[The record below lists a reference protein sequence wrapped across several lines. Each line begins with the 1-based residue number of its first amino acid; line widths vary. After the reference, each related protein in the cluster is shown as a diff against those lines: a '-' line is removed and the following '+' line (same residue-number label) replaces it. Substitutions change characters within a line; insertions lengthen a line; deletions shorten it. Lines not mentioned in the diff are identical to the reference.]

1 VAEERPFAGPGA
13 GRSLDSPVPAT
24 RHRAVG
30 RQGASSVPLPRLDL
44 AALIDLLPDAIIVAG
59 TTGHIR
65 LANAA
70 AGRLYRIDP
79 ANLVGR
85 SLVSLAPEWARA
97 AYAEVIEEFAS
108 SGKGQFMGGPPVRAT
123 GLRCDGTEV
132 DVEVTMGAIE
142 QLDEPRPGLVVA
154 VRDVGEYVRLEREL
168 RLTGYL
174 RAAIESASDG
184 VMAVAV
190 DGRILAVNQHFREL
204 WGLTDADMRPGEP
217 SREIF
222 QFFADRVADVNQ
234 LRITVEAQSAAPTE
248 RQPVELRLNDG
259 RVLLGEVAPI
269 SGPGGNHLGRIWFL
283 RDETQRI
290 ESERQRQVLL
300 ERLHQAHRAQDFLLR
315 ASDVLARAS
324 GYAETLERLAAV
336 AVPTLGDLCLIDV
349 LTDDGRVLRMA
360 ARHADPALQPLA
372 DELRRDYPPALD
384 SGHPGAAVIAD
395 GQSRWS
401 DSMPEDFL
409 LATTRGERHL
419 QLVQELG
426 FTSYMSVALVAE
438 GNVLGSMTVV
448 SAGSGRRFGPPD
460 LQLTEELAG
469 RVALVVAKTRRYE
482 REQRTS
488 HTLQGSLLPSTLPQ
502 LAGVSMAVRYLPGT
516 RGAEVGGDFFDAV
529 LLRSDSLAV
538 VVGDVAGH
546 DVTAAATMGQ
556 LRTAYRALVRRAQD
570 PADMIRLL
578 QDSWDDLGTDRI
590 ATASFGE
597 IDTRT
602 GRLRLASAGHLPP
615 CLVHNG
621 QAAFL
626 PVESS
631 VPLGMS
637 IPGLVVDIQQ
647 WEGELPVGAALVL
660 YTDGLVEERSRDISE
675 GMSALLAAAQAAGT
689 NDPDVIADQL
699 LSELAGESRGDD
711 VALLVLRRD

>member
-1 VAEERPFAGPGA
+1 M
-13 GRSLDSPVPAT
+13 
-24 RHRAVG
+24 
-30 RQGASSVPLPRLDL
+30 PLPRLDL

-85 SLVSLAPEWARA
+85 SLVSLAPEWSRV
-97 AYAEVIEEFAS
+97 AYAEVLEEFAA

-123 GLRCDGTEV
+123 GLRCDGTEME
-132 DVEVTMGAIE
+132 VEVTMGAIE

-168 RLTGYL
+168 RLSGYL

-184 VMAVAV
+184 VIAVAA
-190 DGRILAVNQHFREL
+190 DGRILAVNQHFRVL
-204 WGLTDADMRPGEP
+204 WGLDESELQPGES
-217 SREIF
+217 SRETF
-222 QFFADRVADVNQ
+222 RLFSERVVDPKQ
-234 LRITVEAQSAAPTE
+234 LRVMIDLQGAAPME
-248 RQPVELRLNDG
+248 RQSVEVFLKDG
-259 RVLLGEVAPI
+259 RVLQGEVAPI

-283 RDETQRI
+283 RDETERI
-290 ESERQRQVLL
+290 ENERQREVLL
-300 ERLHQAHRAQDFLLR
+300 ERLNQARRAQAFLLR

-372 DELRRDYPPALD
+372 DELYRDYPPDLE
-384 SGHPGAAVIAD
+384 SGHPGTAVIAD

-401 DSMPEDFL
+401 DSMSEDL
-409 LATTRGERHL
+409 LAATTHDERHL
-419 QLVQELG
+419 WLVKELG

-448 SAGSGRRFGPPD
+448 SAGSGRRFGPAD

-469 RVALVVAKTRRYE
+469 RVALVVAKTRRFE

-488 HTLQGSLLPSTLPQ
+488 HTLQGSLLPSALPEPS
-502 LAGVSMAVRYLPGT
+502 GVSMAVRYLPGT
-516 RGAEVGGDFFDAV
+516 SGAEVGGDFYDAV

-556 LRTAYRALVRRAQD
+556 LRAAYRALIRRAD
-570 PADMIRLL
+570 GPAGMVRLL

-590 ATASFGE
+590 ATATFGE
-597 IDTRT
+597 IDTGS
-602 GRLRLASAGHLPP
+602 GRLQFASAGHLPP
-615 CLVHNG
+615 CIVVEG
-621 QAAFL
+621 KASFL

-631 VPLGMS
+631 VPLGL
-637 IPGLVVDIQQ
+637 PVGVGGVEVEL
-647 WEGELPVGAALVL
+647 WEGQLPVGAALVL

-675 GMSALLAAAQAAGT
+675 GMAALLEAAQAAGT
-689 NDPDVIADQL
+689 NDPEILADHL
-699 LSELAGESRGDD
+699 LAQLAGESRSDD

>member
-1 VAEERPFAGPGA
+1 
-13 GRSLDSPVPAT
+13 
-24 RHRAVG
+24 
-30 RQGASSVPLPRLDL
+30 VPLPRLDL

-79 ANLVGR
+79 ASLVGR
-85 SLVSLAPEWARA
+85 SLVSLAPEWSRV
-97 AYAEVIEEFAS
+97 AYAEVLEEFAS

-168 RLTGYL
+168 RLSGYL

-184 VMAVAV
+184 VIAVSA
-190 DGRILAVNQHFREL
+190 DGRILAVNQHFRVL
-204 WGLTDADMRPGEP
+204 WGLAETDVLRGEP
-217 SREIF
+217 SRELYRLF
-222 QFFADRVADVNQ
+222 EARVADRGQ
-234 LRITVEAQSAAPTE
+234 LRAMVDMQGAAPTE
-248 RQPVELRLNDG
+248 RQSVEIFLKDG
-259 RVLLGEVAPI
+259 RVLQGEVAPI

-283 RDETQRI
+283 RDETERI
-290 ESERQRQVLL
+290 ENERQREVLL
-300 ERLHQAHRAQDFLLR
+300 ERLNQARRAQAFLLR

-324 GYAETLERLAAV
+324 GYLETLERVAGV
-336 AVPTLGDLCLIDV
+336 AVPTLGDLCIIDV
-349 LTDDGRVLRMA
+349 LTDDGRVVRMA
-360 ARHADPALQPLA
+360 ARHADPEKQPLA
-372 DELRRDYPPALD
+372 DELCRNYPPDLD
-384 SGHPGAAVIAD
+384 SGHPGAAAIAD

-401 DSMPEDFL
+401 DSMSEDFL
-409 LATTRGERHL
+409 AATTHDDRHL
-419 QLVQELG
+419 WLVKQLG

-448 SAGSGRRFGPPD
+448 SAGSGRRFGPSD

-469 RVALVVAKTRRYE
+469 RVALVVAKTRRFE

-488 HTLQGSLLPSTLPQ
+488 HTLQGSLLPSTLPAP
-502 LAGVSMAVRYLPGT
+502 LGVSMAVRYLPAT
-516 RGAEVGGDFFDAV
+516 RGAEVGGDFYDAV
-529 LLRSDSLAV
+529 LLRPDSLAV

-556 LRTAYRALVRRAQD
+556 LRAAYRALIRRAD
-570 PADMIRLL
+570 GPADMVRLL
-578 QDSWDDLGTDRI
+578 QDSWDDLGTERI
-590 ATASFGE
+590 ATATFGE

-602 GRLRLASAGHLPP
+602 GRVQLASAGHPPP
-615 CLVHNG
+615 CIVVDG
-621 QAAFL
+621 QASFL

-631 VPLGMS
+631 VPLGM
-637 IPGLVVDIQQ
+637 PVGVQGVDVERWDGL
-647 WEGELPVGAALVL
+647 LPVGAALVL

-675 GMSALLAAAQAAGT
+675 GLAALLEAAQTAGT
-689 NDPDVIADQL
+689 NDPEILADRL
-699 LSELAGESRGDD
+699 LAELVGDSRGDD

>member
-1 VAEERPFAGPGA
+1 M
-13 GRSLDSPVPAT
+13 
-24 RHRAVG
+24 
-30 RQGASSVPLPRLDL
+30 PLPRLDL
-44 AALIDLLPDAIIVAG
+44 AALIDLLPDAILVAG
-59 TTGHIR
+59 TTGHVR

-85 SLVSLAPEWARA
+85 SLVSLAPEWSRA
-97 AYAEVIEEFAS
+97 AYAEVLEDFAS
-108 SGKGQFMGGPPVRAT
+108 SGKGHFMGGPPVRAT

-132 DVEVTMGAIE
+132 EVEVTMGAIE

-168 RLTGYL
+168 RLSGYL

-184 VMAVAV
+184 VVAVAA
-190 DGRILAVNQHFREL
+190 DGRILAVNQHFRAL
-204 WGLTDADMRPGEP
+204 WGLADGDLRPGES
-217 SREIF
+217 SREIYPL
-222 QFFADRVADVNQ
+222 FAERAADPGQ
-234 LRITVEAQSAAPTE
+234 LRAMIDLQAAAPAE
-248 RQPVELRLNDG
+248 RQPVEVFLKDG
-259 RVLLGEVAPI
+259 RVLQGEVAPI
-269 SGPGGNHLGRIWFL
+269 FAPGGNHLGRIWFL
-283 RDETQRI
+283 RDETRRI
-290 ESERQRQVLL
+290 ESERQREVLL
-300 ERLHQAHRAQDFLLR
+300 ERLHQARRAQDFLLR

-349 LTDDGRVLRMA
+349 LTDGGRVLRMA
-360 ARHADPALQPLA
+360 ARHADPAMQPLA
-372 DELRRDYPPALD
+372 DELRRDFQPDLD
-384 SGHPGAAVIAD
+384 SGHPSAAVIAD

-401 DSMPEDFL
+401 DSMPDEL
-409 LATTRGERHL
+409 LVTTTRDERHL
-419 QLVQELG
+419 WLVRELG

-448 SAGSGRRFGPPD
+448 SAGSGRRFGPAD

-469 RVALVVAKTRRYE
+469 RVALVVAKTRRFE

-488 HTLQGSLLPSTLPQ
+488 HTLQASLLPSALPERPG
-502 LAGVSMAVRYLPGT
+502 LSMAVRYLPST
-516 RGAEVGGDFFDAV
+516 RGAEVGGDFYDAV
-529 LLRSDSLAV
+529 LLRSDAIAV

-556 LRTAYRALVRRAQD
+556 LRTAYRTLIRRAEG

-578 QDSWDDLGTDRI
+578 QDSWDDLGTERI
-590 ATASFGE
+590 ATATFGE

-602 GRLRLASAGHLPP
+602 GRLQLASAGHPPP
-615 CLVHNG
+615 CMLYDG
-621 QAAFL
+621 KASFL
-626 PVESS
+626 PVEAS
-631 VPLGMS
+631 VPLGM
-637 IPGLVVDIQQ
+637 PWTPAV
-647 WEGELPVGAALVL
+647 EGWDAQLPVGAALVL

-675 GMSALLAAAQAAGT
+675 GMAALLEAVQAADT
-689 NDPDVIADQL
+689 NDPEVLADRL
-699 LSELAGESRGDD
+699 LSRLAGETRSDD